1 MTLKDAYIQIAR
13 EFDFTPQQVEYR
25 LTHIQQGAAL
35 KIKQKMAKRL
45 MEIESMKS
53 SKDKNQPST

>member
-1 MTLKDAYIQIAR
+1 MTLKNAYIQLAR

-25 LTHIQQGAAL
+25 LTHIQRGTGL

-45 MEIESMKS
+45 IELMKS
-53 SKDKNQPST
+53 SEDKNQPST